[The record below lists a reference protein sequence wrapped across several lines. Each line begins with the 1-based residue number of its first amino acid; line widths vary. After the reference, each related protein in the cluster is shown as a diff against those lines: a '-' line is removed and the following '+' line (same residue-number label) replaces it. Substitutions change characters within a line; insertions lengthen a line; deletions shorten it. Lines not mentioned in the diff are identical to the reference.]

1 MLKFERL
8 AFSLQPLPKK
18 MPEQRHKANPPP
30 AATVRSP
37 REVGAGAPAPAASGL
52 TPRGEHGGRE
62 VPHPAAAPDYHVM
75 VLLVDD
81 QAMVCEAVRRAL
93 ANEPDIDFHYCA
105 DAREAMS
112 VAAQIQPT
120 VILQDLVMPGI
131 DGLSLV
137 SQYRLNP
144 VTKDTPI
151 IVLSTN
157 ENPQVKGQA
166 FAMGAND
173 YLVKLPDR
181 IELIARLRYH
191 SRAYLNQLQR
201 DAAYHALRESQQQL
215 IETNSELVGLNQKLE
230 EATVAKSEFLANMS
244 HEIRTPMNGVI
255 GMVSLLLDTALTDE
269 QHDYVEATRSSA
281 DALLTI
287 INEILDFSK
296 IEAGKLELEH
306 HPFELH
312 TCIEEALDLL
322 SPKAA
327 EKKLDLAYAVDDAI
341 PKILVSDVTRL
352 RQILVNLI
360 GNAVKFTSQG
370 SPREIADAGA
380 PGGSRTVISPGEIVI
395 EVTPAAHGLR
405 TLEPGHEMDTDFLR
419 HPEQWLLHFAVRDT
433 GIGIPLDR
441 QHRLFKSFQQVDA
454 STTRHYGGTGLG
466 LAICKRLAELMG
478 GRIWVDSD
486 AGKGATFHFTIA
498 TKAAAA
504 TTPPNWQTAQPQL
517 AGKRLLVIEDNATNQ
532 RIIEHRAEQWGMTV
546 ASATNSAEAVQ
557 ALAQATPFDAVLID
571 LQLPD
576 KDGLALADEIRN
588 QPYGRYLPL
597 LLLTSVR
604 LRNDDTRPSAMG
616 ISVYVHKPIRPA
628 QLLDAL
634 YRALGVQMQ
643 REKKSPSAPSLDVN
657 FARRL
662 PLRVLLADDNPI
674 NQKVGLSV
682 LGKLGYRADVANNG
696 NEVIQALEQKVYDVL
711 FLDVQMPEMD
721 GLECARQISHRWTR
735 DKRPVVIAMTG
746 NALMGDREKCLA
758 AGMDD
763 YISKPVR
770 IVELQAALERWGPTK
785 SQKFDTSLLRRN
797 AAFATDVLDKSILTE
812 LQDIPPTEGITMLRE
827 LIELYLNTAPARIA
841 QIEQHIGDP
850 TKLAFHAHAL
860 KSMSLNLGCK
870 RIVELANQLEEL
882 GRAGTIQ
889 DALPL
894 VRDLEVAFAQTR
906 IQLNL
911 MRDEEIARS
920 TPQI

>member
-1 MLKFERL
+1 
-8 AFSLQPLPKK
+8 
-18 MPEQRHKANPPP
+18 
-30 AATVRSP
+30 
-37 REVGAGAPAPAASGL
+37 
-52 TPRGEHGGRE
+52 
-62 VPHPAAAPDYHVM
+62 M

-93 ANEPDIDFHYCA
+93 ASEPDIDFHYCSE
-105 DAREAMS
+105 AREAMS
-112 VAAQIQPT
+112 LAAHIKPT

-137 SQYRLNP
+137 AQYRLSP

-166 FAMGAND
+166 FALGAND

-201 DAAYHALRESQQQL
+201 DAAYRALRESQQQL
-215 IETNSELVGLNQKLE
+215 IENNAELVGLNQKLE
-230 EATVAKSEFLANMS
+230 EATLAKSEFLANMS

-255 GMVSLLLDTALTDE
+255 GMVSLLLDTELTDE
-269 QHDYVEATRSSA
+269 QREYVEATRSSA

-287 INEILDFSK
+287 INDILDFSK

-322 SPKAA
+322 APKAA
-327 EKKLDLAYAVDDAI
+327 EKRLDLSYVVEDSI

-360 GNAVKFTSQG
+360 GNAVKFT
-370 SPREIADAGA
+370 AAG
-380 PGGSRTVISPGEIVI
+380 
-395 EVTPAAHGLR
+395 EVAVEVSPAAHGLR
-405 TLEPGHEMDTDFLR
+405 SIQSGHEGDTDFLR
-419 HPEQWLLHFAVRDT
+419 HPEQWLLHFSVRDT
-433 GIGIPLDR
+433 GIGIPVDR

-478 GRIWVDSD
+478 GRIWVESD
-486 AGKGATFHFTIA
+486 AGKGATFHFTIE

-504 TTPPNWQTAQPQL
+504 TAPPAWQMTQPQL
-517 AGKRLLVIEDNATNQ
+517 AGKRLLVVEDNATN
-532 RIIEHRAEQWGMTV
+532 RRLIKHRAEQWGMTV
-546 ASATNSAEAVQ
+546 ECVTTAGEALQ
-557 ALAQATPFDAVLID
+557 ALGNKSPFDAVLLD

-576 KDGLALADEIRN
+576 KEGLALADEIRS

-597 LLLTSVR
+597 LLLSSVR
-604 LRNDDTRPSAMG
+604 LRSDDARPAATG
-616 ISVYVHKPIRPA
+616 ISVFVHKPIRPA

-634 YRALGVQMQ
+634 YRALSVQMQ
-643 REKKSPSAPSLDVN
+643 REKKAPSAPSLDVN

-682 LGKLGYRADVANNG
+682 LAKLGYRADVANNG
-696 NEVIQALEQKVYDVL
+696 LEVVQALEQKVYDVL

-721 GLECARQISHRWTR
+721 GLECARQLNHRWTR

-770 IVELQAALERWGPTK
+770 IAELQAALERWGPTK
-785 SQKFDTSLLRRN
+785 AHKFDTSMLRRKSVT
-797 AAFATDVLDKSILTE
+797 ASEILDTSILAE
-812 LQDIPPTEGITMLRE
+812 LRDIPPTEGVTMLRE
-827 LIELYLNTAPARIA
+827 LIEMFLDSAPARIG
-841 QIEQHIGDP
+841 QIEQHVGEPI
-850 TKLAFHAHAL
+850 KLAFHAHAL

-870 RIVELANQLEEL
+870 RIVNLSGQLEDL
-882 GRAGTIQ
+882 GRAGTVQ

-894 VRDLEVAFAQTR
+894 VRELEAAFTETKIELDKLRQ
-906 IQLNL
+906 
-911 MRDEEIARS
+911 EEIARI

>member
-1 MLKFERL
+1 
-8 AFSLQPLPKK
+8 
-18 MPEQRHKANPPP
+18 
-30 AATVRSP
+30 
-37 REVGAGAPAPAASGL
+37 
-52 TPRGEHGGRE
+52 
-62 VPHPAAAPDYHVM
+62 M

-81 QAMVCEAVRRAL
+81 QVMVCEAVRRAL
-93 ANEPDIDFHYCA
+93 ANEPDIDFHYCP
-105 DAREAMS
+105 DAREALS
-112 VAAQIQPT
+112 LAAQIQPT

-137 SQYRLNP
+137 SQYRLHP

-166 FAMGAND
+166 FALGAND

-181 IELIARLRYH
+181 LELLARLRYH

-201 DAAYHALRESQQQL
+201 DAAYRALRESQQQL
-215 IETNSELVGLNQKLE
+215 IETNSELVGLNQKLSD
-230 EATVAKSEFLANMS
+230 ATLAKSEFLANMS
-244 HEIRTPMNGVI
+244 HEIRTPMNGVL
-255 GMVSLLLDTALTDE
+255 GMVSLLLDTELTDE
-269 QHDYVEATRSSA
+269 QRDYVEATRSSA

-287 INEILDFSK
+287 INDILDFSK

-312 TCIEEALDLL
+312 TCLEETLELL
-322 SPKAA
+322 APKAA

-370 SPREIADAGA
+370 SPRQIPDALA
-380 PGGSRTVISPGEIVI
+380 PGGSRTVISPGEIVV
-395 EVTPAAHGLR
+395 EVTAAAHGLR
-405 TLEPGHEMDTDFLR
+405 KLEPGHAADTDFLR
-419 HPEQWLLHFAVRDT
+419 HPEQWLLHFSVRDT

-454 STTRHYGGTGLG
+454 STSRHYGGTGLG
-466 LAICKRLAELMG
+466 LAICKQLAELMG

-486 AGKGATFHFTIA
+486 SGKGATFHFTIT

-504 TTPPNWQTAQPQL
+504 SAPPNWQTTQPQL
-517 AGKRLLVIEDNATNQ
+517 AGKRLLVIEDNATNR
-532 RIIEHRAEQWGMTV
+532 RIIKHRAEQWGMSV
-546 ASATNSAEAVQ
+546 EYATNRPEALKV
-557 ALAQATPFDAVLID
+557 LTESPPFDAVLLD

-576 KDGLALADEIRN
+576 QDGLALAGEIRN
-588 QPYGRYLPL
+588 QSRTRDRSLPL
-597 LLLTSVR
+597 LLLSSVR
-604 LRNDDTRPSAMG
+604 LRNDDPRPSALG
-616 ISVYVHKPIRPA
+616 ISVYVYKPIRPA
-628 QLLDAL
+628 QLLEAL
-634 YRALGVQMQ
+634 CRALSVQVR
-643 REKKSPSAPSLDVN
+643 REKKSPAAPALDVS

-674 NQKVGLSV
+674 NQKVGSSV
-682 LGKLGYRADVANNG
+682 LGKLGYLADVANNG
-696 NEVIQALEQKVYDVL
+696 TEVIQALEHKVYDVL

-721 GLECARQISHRWTR
+721 GLECAQLISHRWTR

-746 NALMGDREKCLA
+746 KALLGDREKCLA

-770 IVELQAALERWGPTK
+770 IAELQAALERWGPTK
-785 SQKFDTSLLRRN
+785 THNFDGSLFRRE
-797 AAFATDVLDKSILTE
+797 ATGDTEMLDKSILAE
-812 LQDIPPTEGITMLRE
+812 LQDIPPTAGLSMLRE
-827 LIELYLNTAPARIA
+827 LIELFFESAPPCIV
-841 QIEQHIGDP
+841 QIEQHLGEP
-850 TKLAFHAHAL
+850 AQLAFHAHAL

-870 RIVELANQLEEL
+870 RVVELANQLEDL
-882 GRAGTIQ
+882 GRAGTVQ

-894 VRDLEVAFAQTR
+894 VRELEAAFARTR
-906 IQLNL
+906 IQLNIIRHEE
-911 MRDEEIARS
+911 MARD